1 MKSQTLKIIQLA
13 ALSTLLMILG
23 ASCNGGSGSKWV
35 HVTNPEPTPTGPIHV
50 CPVWGCNG
58 PEPTQNGPFGPQ
70 PEPTVCPAWGCGGP
84 PSGGVYSYSV
94 DSDTRDTDLQ
104 QANLQN
110 TTLASRAQM
119 ISDQFQ
125 MSVEAAT
132 QLAVLGDKVQMMTV
146 QGKDLS
152 DEDRAAVTQ
161 SALSIAGITSDDVN
175 QALQHAVAGDNTAT
189 DALIEK
195 AAQNLGMPSS
205 DNLRN
210 QLLPALGIQL
220 Q

>member
-1 MKSQTLKIIQLA
+1 MKSLQIMLLS
-13 ALSTLLMILG
+13 ALTTLLMLLG
-23 ASCNGGSGSKWV
+23 SSCNGGSTTKIIV
-35 HVTNPEPTPTGPIHV
+35 VTNPNPNPTSTGPV
-50 CPVWGCNG
+50 R
-58 PEPTQNGPFGPQ
+58 
-70 PEPTVCPAWGCGGP
+70 VCPAWGCDGP
-84 PSGGVYSYSV
+84 EPIETVLPNEPTFCPSWGCGNPPIVTVADGV

-104 QANLQN
+104 QANLQSAS
-110 TTLASRAQM
+110 LAQRAQM
-119 ISDQFQ
+119 ISNQFQ

-146 QGKDLS
+146 QGQDLS

-175 QALQHAVAGDNTAT
+175 QAMQHSIAGDNTAT

-205 DNLRN
+205 NNLRN

>member
-1 MKSQTLKIIQLA
+1 
-13 ALSTLLMILG
+13 
-23 ASCNGGSGSKWV
+23 
-35 HVTNPEPTPTGPIHV
+35 
-50 CPVWGCNG
+50 
-58 PEPTQNGPFGPQ
+58 
-70 PEPTVCPAWGCGGP
+70 
-84 PSGGVYSYSV
+84 
-94 DSDTRDTDLQ
+94 
-104 QANLQN
+104 
-110 TTLASRAQM
+110 
-119 ISDQFQ
+119 

-132 QLAVLGDKVQMMTV
+132 QLAVLGDKVQMMTT
-146 QGKDLS
+146 QGQDLS

-205 DNLRN
+205 ESLRN
-210 QLLPALGIQL
+210 QLLPALGVQL